1 MFSTC
6 VCGTRCTCADFWLRR
21 PASVAGT
28 QCRSDNVSGHCC
40 RGQGRVF
47 PISSLGDG
55 GGGSRRG
62 SRQGWHRRSFR
73 LVDAVG
79 ELVHDANR
87 VAGTQREVRNLP
99 LFLAPSLMSE
109 MVGYILS
116 TIHWGRC
123 PPWMASFTRPCGAQI
138 GKSSR
143 GQVLLTRSTTCCPST
158 CADTLSGI
166 KEAAT

>member
-28 QCRSDNVSGHCC
+28 RCRSDHVSGHCC

-47 PISSLGDG
+47 SISSLGDG

-87 VAGTQREVRNLP
+87 VAGTQREVGFRSSLYRRWCRRWLVTYP
-99 LFLAPSLMSE
+99 PSTGGGVHCGWRLHAA
-109 MVGYILS
+109 L
-116 TIHWGRC
+116 RR
-123 PPWMASFTRPCGAQI
+123 ADRKKFTRT
-138 GKSSR
+138 SLTHEEHH
-143 GQVLLTRSTTCCPST
+143 VLPKHVR
-158 CADTLSGI
+158 
-166 KEAAT
+166 